1 MCLNKE
7 DSEKDKDFNP
17 PFTYVFDKANPGFCL
32 LPGKPSVSL
41 VPNRERKFNWG
52 LHQDKRQQE
61 QQVKEAL

>member
-17 PFTYVFDKANPGFCL
+17 PFTYVFDKANPGLCL

-41 VPNRERKFNWG
+41 VPNRERKFN
-52 LHQDKRQQE
+52 
-61 QQVKEAL
+61 